1 MKPRCKLSGEN
12 GNIFN
17 LVAIAVR
24 VLRDNGKEKEADELN
39 ARIWDCETYE
49 DALAVIGEYLEIE

>member
-39 ARIWDCETYE
+39 ERVWDCETYE
-49 DALAVIGEYLEIE
+49 DALAVIGEYLDIE